1 MTGFE
6 LALLVKQRKNTAAVP
21 IIFLTAYY
29 NEDQQVLGGYGG
41 AVDYLLKPV
50 NPTIPRT
57 KVAVFAELYRKR
69 RNIEQTNRV
78 LQAEM
83 ASRRRAEDRLRELND
98 TLEGRVTER
107 NGPHQPAPE

>member
-1 MTGFE
+1 MPGMTGFE

-29 NEDQQVLGGYGG
+29 NEDQQVLGGYGTG

-83 ASRRRAEDRLRELND
+83 ASRRRAEDRLRER
-98 TLEGRVTER
+98 TQR
-107 NGPHQPAPE
+107 HA